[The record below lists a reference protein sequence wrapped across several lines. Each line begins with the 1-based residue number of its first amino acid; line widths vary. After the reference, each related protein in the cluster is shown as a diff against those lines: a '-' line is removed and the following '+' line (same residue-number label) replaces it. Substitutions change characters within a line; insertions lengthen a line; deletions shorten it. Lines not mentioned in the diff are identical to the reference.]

1 MQTHQWIIHISY
13 RDNNFWR
20 IFLLVN
26 IKNKT
31 QTRDNLGLV
40 CQLQR
45 FEKSESVSALL
56 KCLLWLPK
64 KKKKIFGEKWGIL
77 LLPVKQKISF
87 TCHSNLLYKFLL
99 VFLIRIQILIGSLF
113 DSLLWIW
120 IQIQAI
126 KNQQKWWLGFHFWY
140 TYSATYIA
148 VICWSFLLNQ
158 YLPVPAVKKKFKTSQ
173 CMNKQ
178 PGSGSVL

>member
-1 MQTHQWIIHISY
+1 MSTTKVWKIGKCISIVKMPY
-13 RDNNFWR
+13 M
-20 IFLLVN
+20 IT
-26 IKNKT
+26 KKKT
-31 QTRDNLGLV
+31 QI
-40 CQLQR
+40 
-45 FEKSESVSALL
+45 F
-56 KCLLWLPK
+56 
-64 KKKKIFGEKWGIL
+64 FGEKWGIL

-87 TCHSNLLYKFLL
+87 TCHSNLLYNFLL

-158 YLPVPAVKKKFKTSQ
+158 YLPAPAVKKKFKTY
-173 CMNKQ
+173 KTKK
-178 PGSGSVL
+178 LIWIY